1 MSHSAFP
8 STTNYHTAS
17 STNLDIPDVTI
28 LVFRDKPPH
37 FALAQRGQ
45 ATCPR
50 SHSKAEAQLGPLT
63 PSPVLSWGLLE
74 MANSVSLWVFHHC
87 SSNPRVPCSPSPA
100 RWSEESTSPSTRGT
114 RVPAVCGGVWDQR
127 SGMGRLA
134 FRALTLMGA
143 PVWEAPWGTGRGPR
157 PAWVP
162 GLLLPLLLWPSMSAA
177 LGSPGSLRLWLQL
190 LRSWGPVMS
199 SAVSTC

>member
-8 STTNYHTAS
+8 SITNYHTAS

-50 SHSKAEAQLGPLT
+50 SHSKAGAQLGPLT

-74 MANSVSLWVFHHC
+74 IANSISGWSITAPQAPGCPVH
-87 SSNPRVPCSPSPA
+87 PA
-100 RWSEESTSPSTRGT
+100 LLDGQK
-114 RVPAVCGGVWDQR
+114 RVPAPQPGAPGCLQCVGGLWDQR
-127 SGMGRLA
+127 SGMGRLG

-143 PVWEAPWGTGRGPR
+143 PVWETPWGMGRGPR